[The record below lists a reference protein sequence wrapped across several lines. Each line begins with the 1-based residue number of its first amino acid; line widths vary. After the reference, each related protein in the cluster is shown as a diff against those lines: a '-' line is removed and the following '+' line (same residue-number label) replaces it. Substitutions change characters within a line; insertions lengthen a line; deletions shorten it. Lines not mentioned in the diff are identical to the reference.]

1 VEARVTVPG
10 EAAVDELR
18 EGRRNAHAHVA
29 DLVRLDRLLDM
40 QEILRRFGS
49 SNGSAPVSI

>member
-1 VEARVTVPG
+1 MEARVTVPG